1 MKGYQ
6 LSYTKN
12 RIKPTQWINIAPET
26 NVDMHTYLQT
36 HRLEHHESINPCPP
50 CTHIPVNISVLNT
63 VIVLFNISSTKK
75 KLYPMKPDYINKVC
89 KQLRTGDH
97 EMVYTPTQPC
107 YLQWRN

>member
-1 MKGYQ
+1 
-6 LSYTKN
+6 
-12 RIKPTQWINIAPET
+12 
-26 NVDMHTYLQT
+26 MHTYLQT

-75 KLYPMKPDYINKVC
+75 KLYPMKPDYINKVS

-107 YLQWRN
+107 YLQ